1 MRADRRRRW
10 ILPAILFSGAASFTY
25 EVLWTR
31 ILGHVLGASVYAF
44 ATMLASFLFGIAAGA
59 ALASRLAT
67 GRRRAALG
75 FALAQLGTAI
85 LSLAAFA
92 LSDRLPDVMRTL
104 ALGSLGREAGH
115 ALVAAG
121 ALFPA
126 TLCIGATFPFAV
138 RVLARSETEAA
149 SASARVYAWSTLGAI
164 IGALGAGFFLVPA
177 LGFAGSFQ
185 VAAFTNAG
193 LAVLASGATLPL
205 ATTESD
211 STYDVFVNVKGGG
224 VTGQADAVRLGL
236 ARAIMGI
243 NPATEEALR
252 EADLLTRDARSKERK
267 KYGRRGA
274 RRGFQFS
281 KR

>member
-1 MRADRRRRW
+1 MVV
-10 ILPAILFSGAASFTY
+10 INP
-25 EVLWTR
+25 WTWG
-31 ILGHVLGASVYAF
+31 L
-44 ATMLASFLFGIAAGA
+44 
-59 ALASRLAT
+59 
-67 GRRRAALG
+67 GRRKK
-75 FALAQLGTAI
+75 
-85 LSLAAFA
+85 
-92 LSDRLPDVMRTL
+92 
-104 ALGSLGREAGH
+104 
-115 ALVAAG
+115 
-121 ALFPA
+121 
-126 TLCIGATFPFAV
+126 AV
-138 RVLARSETEAA
+138 
-149 SASARVYAWSTLGAI
+149 ARVRI
-164 IGALGAGFFLVPA
+164 KPGAG
-177 LGFAGSFQ
+177 GFVVNGKPMDVYFPTTQSQ
-185 VAAFTNAG
+185 R
-193 LAVLASGATLPL
+193 SATLPL